1 MDALFFSLSVKMVSF
16 FFMSVHLLDVIL
28 LAVSLHPK
36 QLISFTFELLYV
48 KIFGH

>member
-16 FFMSVHLLDVIL
+16 FFMSVHLLDVTI
-28 LAVSLHPK
+28 SLHPK